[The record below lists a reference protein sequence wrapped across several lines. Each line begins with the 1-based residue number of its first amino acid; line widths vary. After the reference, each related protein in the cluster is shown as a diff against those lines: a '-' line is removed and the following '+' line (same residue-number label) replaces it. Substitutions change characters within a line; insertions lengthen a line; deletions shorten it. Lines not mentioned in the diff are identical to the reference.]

1 MPHVL
6 NHSSVRGH
14 FDSFWVSDVVN
25 SATVTIEVQLFLQNI
40 DFRADWSKVELALLF
55 PGLWGTSALICI
67 AGVPGHSAPAVWKG
81 SISSTSYQAL
91 FLSGPLDDDHVDWCV
106 RSLTCIFIYIA
117 LKAAIW
123 GMKSCLFF
131 LLSHRLII
139 HLLKVPVWQW
149 AWFRNLFE
157 MSRPGLF
164 LGRYCFCPT
173 NSKC

>member
-25 SATVTIEVQLFLQNI
+25 SATVTIEVQLFLQNVG
-40 DFRADWSKVELALLF
+40 FGGDWSKVELALLF
-55 PGLWGTSALICI
+55 MGLWGTSVLIFT

-149 AWFRNLFE
+149 AWFRTPFQMPGSGRLF
-157 MSRPGLF
+157 GQVF
-164 LGRYCFCPT
+164 FY
-173 NSKC
+173 